1 MPLHLIKSCSALSHA
16 FTYLVESYLAS
27 SCTFTSN
34 WVLFGFE
41 LHLYVS
47 SWVCSASSHAFT
59 FDIKPL
65 LSSWVFFHIRVVPI
79 QLSLVRLR
87 AAPLHPVESCLAS
100 SHAFTSN
107 WVLFG
112 FELCLY
118 VSSWVCLASSC
129 ASTSSWV
136 LFGFKTRL
144 SILVCSAP
152 SHAFAFQLSH
162 VRLRAAP
169 SRVLFGFEPHFYIQ
183 LSLVRLWVVPLHF

>member
-1 MPLHLIKSCSALSHA
+1 MPLHLIKSCSASSHA

-47 SWVCSASSHAFT
+47 SWVCSASSHTFT
-59 FDIKPL
+59 FDFKPL
-65 LSSWVFFHIRVVPI
+65 LSSWVFFIF
-79 QLSLVRLR
+79 
-87 AAPLHPVESCLAS
+87 ESCL
-100 SHAFTSN
+100 SN

-136 LFGFKTRL
+136 LFGFKPRL
-144 SILVCSAP
+144 SILVCSAL

-183 LSLVRLWVVPLHF
+183 LSLVRLWAVPLHF